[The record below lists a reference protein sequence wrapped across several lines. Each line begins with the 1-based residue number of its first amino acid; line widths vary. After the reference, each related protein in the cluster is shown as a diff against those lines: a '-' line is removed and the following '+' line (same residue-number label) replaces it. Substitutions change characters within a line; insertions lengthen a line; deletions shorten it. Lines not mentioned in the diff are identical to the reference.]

1 MTTNTLVSLYKTLPF
16 DVIVYILQYDKRF
29 VLRNQKIMNRI
40 NEHDYRY
47 NILDKV
53 CLDFICNLNHSLN
66 NTVIE
71 LPITQH
77 KSYIIEMS
85 YVRYIYVDE
94 TEEDDIVRLFS
105 FQEYGFDTQLLCE
118 Y

>member
-1 MTTNTLVSLYKTLPF
+1 MYKTLPF
-16 DVIVYILQYDKRF
+16 DVIVHILQYDKRF

-47 NILDKV
+47 NIIDKV
-53 CLDFICNLNHSLN
+53 CLDFICNPNHSLN

-71 LPITQH
+71 LPITRD
-77 KSYIIEMS
+77 KSYVIEMS

-94 TEEDDIVRLFS
+94 TEEDDIVRMLS
-105 FQEYGFDTQLLCE
+105 FHQPFRDRELLCE